1 MLGQLGR
8 TQERALHVESVQL
21 LFHPLLLRMNQVFLE
36 FQHLGFQDFWISPV
50 NGWCYA
56 VTLGCHSEREQGSM
70 RGSFLLLL
78 LNTFSA
84 TFGSKP
90 AWKLGLELADPI
102 DIGRPGRPL
111 EHLEDLIDPFPF
123 HGDIERPG
131 RPFHDDHSRGCSDC
145 SNPKDSS
152 STTGISDQST
162 DGIGT
167 SLPSPCPTRWHCKR
181 PSLKNQRKLICCL
194 RVLRHG
200 RFKCPN
206 SCD

>member
-1 MLGQLGR
+1 MG
-8 TQERALHVESVQL
+8 
-21 LFHPLLLRMNQVFLE
+21 
-36 FQHLGFQDFWISPV
+36 
-50 NGWCYA
+50 
-56 VTLGCHSEREQGSM
+56 SEREQGSM
-70 RGSFLLLL
+70 RGCFLPLLLLLL
-78 LNTFSA
+78 LNNFSA
-84 TFGSKP
+84 TSG
-90 AWKLGLELADPI
+90 GI
-102 DIGRPGRPL
+102 V
-111 EHLEDLIDPFPF
+111 
-123 HGDIERPG
+123 
-131 RPFHDDHSRGCSDC
+131 CSDC
-145 SNPKDSS
+145 SNPKDGS